1 MVELQKI
8 GTGLTLILL
17 VTSLFISAIA
27 AQEPD
32 NSFGMNEAVKNL
44 TLQDEE
50 IDIIISAFNS
60 DFNTFSNS
68 DGLNQIP
75 LGATSIIS
83 GSKDIINFF
92 SLGVFGWTIVIDLM
106 FAWNSDPNI
115 TLFVI
120 MLKTFFNMIM
130 IFTIVGYLGGV
141 IRSLPFFGGG

>member
-27 AQEPD
+27 IQEGD
-32 NSFGMNEAVKNL
+32 NSFGMEEAVNNL
-44 TLQDEE
+44 TIEDE
-50 IDIIISAFNS
+50 DIELIVSSFNS
-60 DFNTFSNS
+60 DFNIFSNS
-68 DGLNQIP
+68 EGLNQIP

-106 FAWNSDPNI
+106 FGWNSDPNI
-115 TLFVI
+115 ELFVI

-130 IFTIVGYLGGV
+130 IFTIVGYLGGM

>member
-27 AQEPD
+27 IQEED
-32 NSFGMNEAVKNL
+32 NSFGMEEAVNNL

-50 IDIIISAFNS
+50 IDVIIGAFNS

-83 GSKDIINFF
+83 GSRDIINFF

-106 FAWNSDPNI
+106 FDFTSDTGI
-115 TLFVI
+115 LAFSLV
-120 MLKTFFNMIM
+120 LKTIFGIIM
-130 IFTIVGYLGGV
+130 IVTIAGFLGGM

>member
-1 MVELQKI
+1 MVNLQTI

-27 AQEPD
+27 VQEGG
-32 NSFGMNEAVKNL
+32 NSFGMEDAVEDL
-44 TLQDEE
+44 TIQDEE
-50 IDIIISAFNS
+50 IDFLISAFNE
-60 DFNTFSNS
+60 DFNTFSNA

-75 LGATSIIS
+75 LGADTIIS

-115 TLFVI
+115 DLFVLMI
-120 MLKTFFNMIM
+120 KTFFNMIM
-130 IFTIVGYLGGV
+130 IFTIVGYLGGM
-141 IRSLPFFGGG
+141 IRTLPFFGGG

>member
-27 AQEPD
+27 IQEGD
-32 NSFGMNEAVKNL
+32 NSFGMEEAVNNL

-50 IDIIISAFNS
+50 IDVIIGAFNS
-60 DFNTFSNS
+60 DFNNFSNS

-83 GSKDIINFF
+83 GSRDIINFF

-106 FAWNSDPNI
+106 FGFTSDPNI
-115 TLFVI
+115 ILFTIV
-120 MLKTFFNMIM
+120 LKTFFNMIM
-130 IFTIVGYLGGV
+130 IFTIVGYLGGM

>member
-27 AQEPD
+27 AQESD
-32 NSFGMNEAVKNL
+32 NSFGMNEAINKL
-44 TLQDEE
+44 TLQDDE
-50 IDIIISAFNS
+50 IEIIFTSFNS

-106 FAWNSDPNI
+106 FGFTSDPNI
-115 TLFVI
+115 ILFTI
-120 MLKTFFNMIM
+120 MLKTFFNIIM
-130 IFTIVGYLGGV
+130 IFTIVGYLGGM

>member
-1 MVELQKI
+1 MGNLQTI

-27 AQEPD
+27 VQEGD
-32 NSFGMNEAVKNL
+32 NSFGMEEAVNNL

-50 IDIIISAFNS
+50 IDVIIGSFNS
-60 DFNTFSNS
+60 DFNNFSNS

-106 FAWNSDPNI
+106 FGFTADPNI
-115 TLFVI
+115 ILFTLV
-120 MLKTFFNMIM
+120 LKTFFNMIM
-130 IFTIVGYLGGV
+130 IFTIVGYLGGM